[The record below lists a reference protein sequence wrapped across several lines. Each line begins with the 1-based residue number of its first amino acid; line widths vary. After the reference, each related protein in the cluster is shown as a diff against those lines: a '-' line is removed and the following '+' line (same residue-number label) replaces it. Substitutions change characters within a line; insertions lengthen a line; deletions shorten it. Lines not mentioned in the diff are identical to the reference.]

1 MSNIKLV
8 IKKKA
13 KVAKSQPK
21 KKRKTMTCQEDVGE
35 ITEKIKDLTIDDN
48 TVFTFVHLH
57 SLIEDRHR
65 GRYEDGFYLISIL
78 FDVDYELKTA
88 HKKKRYDKWTYGPN
102 FLDVNIDAL
111 SMDNNNSI
119 KYYNFCKEKDNILY
133 TSTKKYSKYVIKF
146 VYVKDM
152 YQSEVHKLSKKWRTY
167 FNHTK
172 ISEQHHIDGVLKHSQ
187 NSHIDNK
194 INILSG
200 DKVFSTIKT
209 KVIFKEIQKNKLKL
223 IRSKNN

>member
-1 MSNIKLV
+1 MSNIKLI
-8 IKKKA
+8 IKKKPNA
-13 KVAKSQPK
+13 PKSQPK
-21 KKRKTMTCQEDVGE
+21 KKRKAQDELEE
-35 ITEKIKDLTIDDN
+35 ITEKIKDLTIEDN
-48 TVFTFVHLH
+48 TVFAFVHLH
-57 SLIEDRHR
+57 SLIEDKHR

-88 HKKKRYDKWTYGPN
+88 HKKRYDKWIYGPN
-102 FLDVNIDAL
+102 SLDVNIDAL

-133 TSTKKYSKYVIKF
+133 TSTKKYSKYVVKF

-152 YQSEVHKLSKKWRTY
+152 YQSEVCKLSKKWRTY
-167 FNHTK
+167 FSRTK
-172 ISEQHHIDGVLKHSQ
+172 ISEQYHIDGVLKHSQ
-187 NSHIDNK
+187 NYHIDNK